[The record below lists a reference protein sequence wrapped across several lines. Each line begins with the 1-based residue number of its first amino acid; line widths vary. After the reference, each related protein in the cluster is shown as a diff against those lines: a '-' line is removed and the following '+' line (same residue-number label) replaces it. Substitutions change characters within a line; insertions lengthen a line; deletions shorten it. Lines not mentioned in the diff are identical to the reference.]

1 MHPRIEHIV
10 QTESGPRNVLQ
21 GMYRGTKIEVVSGY
35 DIAQDGW
42 PFHVYMTPASGQRA
56 RLFEPPSP
64 YRSDTL
70 SAAFD
75 EGMAMAVQRLDRDV
89 RGFQTK
95 VR

>member
-42 PFHVYMTPASGQRA
+42 PFHV
-56 RLFEPPSP
+56 
-64 YRSDTL
+64 
-70 SAAFD
+70 
-75 EGMAMAVQRLDRDV
+75 
-89 RGFQTK
+89 
-95 VR
+95 